1 MANVSD
7 WLQELT
13 DHGFEDT
20 TDTRK
25 LVAINDTLADLC
37 SREPWPFLQK
47 TIQLSFDGTSG
58 KASNFPSDFRA
69 MLTLTDPSTG
79 ATINHERA
87 DVLRKRYAS
96 QWSLVD
102 IPVYFYMEGNFAKA
116 YPLPTSGYKLDA
128 LYLCSHPVVDATTL
142 EAAIL
147 LPPRHHRVVPV
158 GALYK
163 LYAMEDD
170 PENSALFKAEYE
182 DRILKMREDLSHQ
195 QYDRPDRIWVT
206 DDDDYDTY
214 YGVF

>member
-25 LVAINDTLADLC
+25 LVAINDTLADVC
-37 SREPWPFLQK
+37 SREPWPFLEK
-47 TIQLSFDGTSG
+47 TLQFSFDGTSG
-58 KASNFPSDFRA
+58 KPSNFPTDFKA
-69 MLTLTDPSTG
+69 LVTLTDPSTG
-79 ATINHERA
+79 RTINHERR
-87 DVLRKRYAS
+87 DVLQKRYAS

-102 IPVYFYMEGNFAKA
+102 IPVYFYMESGVARA
-116 YPLPTSGYKLDA
+116 YPIPTSGYKLDS
-128 LYLCSHPVVDATTL
+128 LYLATHPVVTSATL
-142 EAAIL
+142 EAEIL
-147 LPPRHHRVVPV
+147 IPPRHHRVVPI

-170 PENSALFKAEYE
+170 PENSSLFKAEYE
-182 DRILKMREDLSHQ
+182 DRIQKMREDLSHL

-206 DDDDYDTY
+206 DADDWDI
-214 YGVF
+214 

>member
-7 WLQELT
+7 WLSELT

-20 TDTRK
+20 TNTRK
-25 LVAINDTLADLC
+25 LAEINATISDLC
-37 SREPWPFLQK
+37 AREPWPFLQK

-69 MLTLTDPSTG
+69 QLTLTDPSTG
-79 ATINHERA
+79 RTINWERA

-102 IPVYFYMEGNFAKA
+102 APTYFYDETGIIRA
-116 YPLPTSGYKLDA
+116 YPIPTSGYKLDS
-128 LYLCSHPVVDATTL
+128 LYLCTHPVVDENTA
-142 EAAIL
+142 ESAIL
-147 LPPRHHRVVPV
+147 LPARHHHAVPV
-158 GALYK
+158 GTLYK

-182 DRILKMREDLSHQ
+182 DLIMKMREDLSRL
-195 QYDRPDRIWVT
+195 QYDRPDRIWVL
-206 DDDDYDTY
+206 DDDDYDMY
-214 YGVF
+214 YGVM